1 METII
6 NENLNRGTTRNGW
19 HFSLFTRLR
28 ESTIVACEQEMM
40 CSQSYGC

>member
-1 METII
+1 METIV
-6 NENLNRGTTRNGW
+6 NEKLNRRTTRNGW

-40 CSQSYGC
+40 CIQSYGC